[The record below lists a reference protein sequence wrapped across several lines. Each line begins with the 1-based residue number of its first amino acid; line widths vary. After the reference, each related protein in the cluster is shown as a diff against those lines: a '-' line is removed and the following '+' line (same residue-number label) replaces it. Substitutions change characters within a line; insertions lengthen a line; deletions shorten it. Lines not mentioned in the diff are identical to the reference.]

1 MPRPNSP
8 ATGFSAAVRSCFSEG
23 ARRYPSRALLQAAV
37 AQRLANLSA
46 RYRLRFPPGPLA
58 DLGAGTGLLS
68 RSLSACLDQGPW
80 LQVDA
85 CSALLEQGA
94 GDHAPQIQWDLNQ
107 GLPPGLEQPAGLASS
122 FALQWLDQPE
132 RQLGLWCDQ
141 LQAGGWL
148 ILGLPTSGSFPLW
161 HQAAERAGVPCTA
174 LELPGATG
182 LIACAQERLE
192 LKEAQVLRFSRPNRG
207 GLCFLQR
214 IKAIGA
220 QATRS
225 PKLNPGQL
233 RRLLRAWPGPEQA
246 IVWEVLLLL
255 GQKR

>member
-1 MPRPNSP
+1 MPRPDSP
-8 ATGFSAAVRSCFSEG
+8 APGFSEAVRGCFSEG
-23 ARRYPSRALLQAAV
+23 AQRYPSRARLQAAV

-46 RYRLRFPPGPLA
+46 RHRLQFPPGPLA

-68 RSLSACLDQGPW
+68 RSLAASLDQGPW
-80 LQVDA
+80 LRVDA
-85 CSALLEQGA
+85 CSSLLEQGA

-132 RQLGLWCDQ
+132 RQLGQWCDQ

-174 LELPGATG
+174 LELPRAAG

-207 GLCFLQR
+207 GLWFLQQ

-220 QATRS
+220 QASRS
-225 PKLNPGQL
+225 PQLNPGQL